1 MQLFKKKKYSY
12 LYNFFLVLVF
22 FFNEFSTNNAFSKN
36 YNVVDIKV
44 EEVYDINFDKS
55 KVIDKAFEQAFK
67 ILFYKLIE
75 NKDKSKINIIS
86 LKDKKSLIEN
96 FSINDEIFV
105 DNKYIA
111 LFNVQFNK
119 RKILNYLNDKNL
131 IPSSAKKIEVFL
143 LPILIDTNSN
153 ELYYLNQN
161 IFFNNWNYNSKN
173 YHLIKYVLPNE
184 DIEDYNI
191 IKNNINNIENYNFKE
206 IIKKYNLKNEIILI
220 ILKSNTQM
228 RVFSKIKF
236 GKKNLLSNNVYN
248 LVNIEKEEEINSI
261 IYNIKNT
268 YEDKWKSINKINTSI
283 ALPIR
288 LSVNAEN
295 TKFSEKLENFLF
307 SIDLISDFSIEK
319 FNNKEIV
326 YKIIFNG
333 NPNKL
338 LDIMYLND
346 FKIDASS
353 EIWKIKWEN

>member
-1 MQLFKKKKYSY
+1 MLVFKKKNYSY

-22 FFNEFSTNNAFSKN
+22 FFNEFSTNNALSKN
-36 YNVVDIKV
+36 YDISDIKV

-55 KVIDKAFEQAFK
+55 KVVDKAFNKAFK

-96 FSINDEIFV
+96 FSIGDEMFV

-111 LFNVQFNK
+111 KFNVQFNK
-119 RKILNYLNDKNL
+119 RKILKYLNNKGL
-131 IPSSAKKIEVFL
+131 IPSSPTEIESFII
-143 LPILIDTNSN
+143 PILIDTNSN

-161 IFFNNWNYNSKN
+161 IFYKNWNIDTKN

-191 IKNNINNIENYNFKE
+191 IKRNIGNIENYNFEKITE
-206 IIKKYNLKNEIILI
+206 KYNLKNEIILI
-220 ILKSNTQM
+220 ILKSNTQI

-236 GKKNLLSNNVYN
+236 GKLDFLSNNIYN
-248 LVNIEKEEEINSI
+248 LN
-261 IYNIKNT
+261 NIKNEEDVKAIIFSIKDN
-268 YEDKWKSINKINTSI
+268 YEDKWKSANKINTSI
-283 ALPIR
+283 ELPIR
-288 LSVNAEN
+288 LSINAKN
-295 TKFSEKLENFLF
+295 TKFSEKLENNLS
-307 SIDLISDFSIEK
+307 SIDLISDFRIEK
-319 FNNKEIV
+319 FNNKEII

-338 LDIMYLND
+338 LDIMYSYD
-346 FKIDASS
+346 FKIDATK
-353 EIWKIKWEN
+353 EIWKVK

>member
-1 MQLFKKKKYSY
+1 MLLFKKKNYSY
-12 LYNFFLVLVF
+12 LYIFFLIFVF
-22 FFNEFSTNNAFSKN
+22 FFTEFSTNYALSKN
-36 YNVVDIKV
+36 YSVSNIKI

-55 KVIDKAFEQAFK
+55 KVVDKAFEQAFK
-67 ILFYKLIE
+67 ILLYKLVE
-75 NKDKSKINIIS
+75 NKDKLKINIIS

-96 FSINDEIFV
+96 FSISDEIFV

-111 LFNVQFNK
+111 QFNVQFNK
-119 RKILNYLNDKNL
+119 KKILNYLNNKNI
-131 IPSSAKKIEVFL
+131 IPSSPAEIESFI

-161 IFFNNWNYNSKN
+161 NFYNNWNSSKKN

-191 IKNNINNIENYNFKE
+191 IKKNIYNIENYNFKE
-206 IIKKYNLKNEIILI
+206 IIEKYNLKHEIILI
-220 ILKSNTQM
+220 ILKSNSKI

-236 GKKNLLSNNVYN
+236 GKKNLLLNNVYDFYDIDN
-248 LVNIEKEEEINSI
+248 KDEVNKI
-261 IYNIKNT
+261 IFKIKDN

-283 ALPIR
+283 QLPIR
-288 LSVNAEN
+288 LSINAED
-295 TKFSEKLENFLF
+295 TKFSEKLENKLS
-307 SIDLISDFSIEK
+307 SIDLISDFKIDM

-338 LDIMYLND
+338 IDIMSLYD
-346 FKIDASS
+346 FKIDASK
-353 EIWKIKWEN
+353 EIWKVK

>member
-1 MQLFKKKKYSY
+1 MLKFKKKNYSY
-12 LYNFFLVLVF
+12 LYIFFLVLVF
-22 FFNEFSTNNAFSKN
+22 FFNEFSTNKALSKN
-36 YNVVDIKV
+36 YNISDIKV
-44 EEVYDINFDKS
+44 EEVYDISFDKS
-55 KVIDKAFEQAFK
+55 KVVDKAFNKAFK

-75 NKDKSKINIIS
+75 NKDKSKINVIS
-86 LKDKKSLIEN
+86 LKDKKGLIEN

-111 LFNVQFNK
+111 KFDVQFNK

>member
-288 LSVNAEN
+288 LSINAEN